1 MVLGVASPWTER
13 KGLADF
19 VRLAADLDSE
29 RYVIVLIGLSEKQIR
44 QLSKQLVSLPKTE
57 SQDELAKAYT
67 AANVF
72 VHPGVEETFGLTVV
86 EAQACGTPVV
96 VTEGSACAE
105 IVDPSSATVVP
116 ADFSIL
122 ESTIIKLSEL
132 RDSHA

>member
-1 MVLGVASPWTER
+1 M
-13 KGLADF
+13 
-19 VRLAADLDSE
+19 
-29 RYVIVLIGLSEKQIR
+29 
-44 QLSKQLVSLPKTE
+44 VSLPKTE

-132 RDSHA
+132 RDSHAQN